1 MFSATKKDE
10 KWLKSVYLERF
21 FDYNWVK
28 RLLV

>member
-10 KWLKSVYLERF
+10 KGLKSVYLERF

>member
-10 KWLKSVYLERF
+10 KGLKSVYFARF
-21 FDYNWVK
+21 FAYNWVK